1 MRDNH
6 KNKIIHFC
14 FLKSANIVL
23 LAIIIVSLL
32 LTGIV
37 ALILNAQG
45 KFSNTQ
51 DLSLVVLVIVNVF
64 LISLPLV
71 LFVLCIILSAIFT
84 LNLSKKNVSVNKLS
98 RLESL
103 PNINVLCLEKENVIV
118 DGTLVI
124 KKIVPLKTVATEQYI
139 NQWLSNMLRAT
150 NDAGAVFDTLNKQFD
165 FELSAG
171 LISVLHYSDELK
183 YSGASFKGGKTIV
196 LGNPE
201 FVPIKNKIG
210 ILKRCEEDITKGCRI
225 LVVAEGKEQI
235 TDSGYHGELEAIA
248 LVVLKDH
255 IRDDAFETFKWFK
268 DNGID
273 IKVISSDDALVTS
286 VNAAEAGI
294 EGSDKY
300 ISLLG
305 IENIDNLVFGY
316 SVFGD
321 ASPAQKEEIISVI
334 KRNQQVMMVG
344 GNSGD
349 VPAMKASNFA
359 VATINN
365 DADSLKSADAVLEG
379 PSLNSL
385 TTLINN
391 SKTFMNN
398 LRKALSLTITKTV
411 FTFVTVLFFVL
422 FNSSLK
428 QCLFVFNHLLLWD
441 LIINGVAVFLLMRDK
456 NTKNVNSVLRS
467 AVPAAILQIAGAL
480 TMFVIYALQS
490 NQLLS
495 TGVYSMD
502 NVAAMCVLMFNIL
515 GMVSLYN
522 VCVPLNRHRRI
533 AFIAGSA
540 LNVFAVGIVILLS
553 YLSNNV
559 EIPYLSM
566 NWPAY
571 FLTAVIAILY
581 SAIYLFIARLI
592 SIIKGDN
599 LKNEN

>member
-23 LAIIIVSLL
+23 LAILIVSLL

-51 DLSLVVLVIVNVF
+51 DLSLVFLVIVNVF
-64 LISLPLV
+64 LVSLPLV
-71 LFVLCIILSAIFT
+71 LFILCIILSAIFT

-103 PNINVLCLEKENVIV
+103 PDINILCLEKENAIV
-118 DGTLVI
+118 DGTLAI
-124 KKIVPLKTVATEQYI
+124 KKVVPLKTVATEQYI

-150 NDAGAVFDTLNKQFD
+150 NDTGVVFNTLNKQFD

-171 LISVLHYSDELK
+171 LISVLHYSDEFK

-196 LGNPE
+196 LGDPE

-210 ILKRCEEDITKGCRI
+210 IIKRCEEDITKGCHI

-235 TDSGYHGELEAIA
+235 TDGGYHGELEAIA

-255 IRDDAFETFKWFK
+255 VRDDAFETFKWFK

-273 IKVISSDDALVTS
+273 IKVISSDNALVTS

-294 EGSDKY
+294 ENSDKY

-305 IENIDNLVFGY
+305 IENIDNLVSEY

-321 ASPAQKEEIISVI
+321 ASPAQKEAIVSVI

-349 VPAMKASNFA
+349 VLAMKASNFA

-365 DADSLKSADAVLEG
+365 DTNSLKSADAILEG
-379 PSLNSL
+379 SSLNSL
-385 TTLINN
+385 PALIND

-398 LRKALSLTITKTV
+398 LRKVLSLTITKTV
-411 FTFVTVLFFVL
+411 FTFITVLFFIL

-441 LIINGVAVFLLMRDK
+441 LIINGVAAFLLMRDK
-456 NTKNVNSVLRS
+456 NAKNVNSVLRS

-515 GMVSLYN
+515 GMMSLYN

-533 AFIAGSA
+533 AFIAGSV
-540 LNVFAVGIVILLS
+540 LNVFAVGIVVLLS

-571 FLTAVIAILY
+571 FLTAVVAILY

-599 LKNEN
+599 LKYEN